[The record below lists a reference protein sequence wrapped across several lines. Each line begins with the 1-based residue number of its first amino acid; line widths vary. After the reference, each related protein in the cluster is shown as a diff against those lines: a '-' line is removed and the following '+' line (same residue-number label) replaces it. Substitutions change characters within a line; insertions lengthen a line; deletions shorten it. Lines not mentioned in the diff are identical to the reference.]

1 MLQTKII
8 SEDACA
14 VSWGPDEILVRKR
27 GRDHFGKER
36 MLVQIRNGK
45 LIVNC
50 DVAREFGIT
59 IELAGCFE
67 CINDR
72 GTRFNVTQMI

>member
-8 SEDACA
+8 SDEACA
-14 VSWGPDEILVRKR
+14 VAWGPDEILVRKR

-36 MLVQIRNGK
+36 TLVQIRNGK

-59 IELAGCFE
+59 IELAGFE
-67 CINDR
+67 YINDR